1 MLSSVMLIGA
11 AVGVLTG
18 IGLTLLVRAPL
29 RPDAAIALVLGGP
42 SIAGL
47 VLVFVSS
54 RRWVTGLGAA
64 LLAMAV
70 GWFGALAAIQVV
82 SGA

>member
-1 MLSSVMLIGA
+1 MLVGA

-18 IGLTLLVRAPL
+18 IGLTVLVSAPL
-29 RPDAAIALVLGGP
+29 RPDLVIALVLGAP

-64 LLAMAV
+64 LLALSL

-82 SGA
+82 SGV

>member
-1 MLSSVMLIGA
+1 MLIGA

-18 IGLTLLVRAPL
+18 IGLTVLVSAPL
-29 RPDAAIALVLGGP
+29 RPDVVIALVLGVP

-64 LLAMAV
+64 LLALSL

-82 SGA
+82 SGV

>member
-1 MLSSVMLIGA
+1 MLIGA

-18 IGLTLLVRAPL
+18 IGLTLLIRVPL
-29 RPDAAIALVLGGP
+29 RPDAAIALVLGAP

-54 RRWVTGLGAA
+54 RRWMTALGAA

-70 GWFGALAAIQVV
+70 GWFGTLAAIQAV